1 MKAEL
6 IRWIVINQHPFT
18 IVKESN
24 FINFVHLLC
33 PAAIIPSSDTIK
45 NYIMN
50 FYKINKE
57 KIQSFLQNLS
67 GKISFTTDIWIPPSA
82 KSFLS
87 LTTHFINK
95 KWELQNVIIDF
106 IQIHNSHT
114 GENIK
119 NVFVSCLD
127 NLSIQNKVYLLFN
140 YYFIIV
146 NGYYN

>member
-6 IRWIVINQHPFT
+6 IRWIVIKHPFT
-18 IVKESN
+18 IVEESN
-24 FINFVHLLC
+24 FINFVYSLY

-50 FYKINKE
+50 SYEINKE
-57 KIQSFLQNLS
+57 KIQSFLQNLPE
-67 GKISFTTDIWIPPSA
+67 KILFTTDIWTSPSA

-87 LTTHFINK
+87 LTAHFINK

-106 IQIHNSHT
+106 IQIHDSHT

-127 NLSIQNKVYLLFN
+127 NLSIQNKVYLLFY
-140 YYFIIV
+140 YYFILI
-146 NGYYN
+146 

>member
-18 IVKESN
+18 IVEESN
-24 FINFVHLLC
+24 FINFVYSLY
-33 PAAIIPSSDTIK
+33 PTAIISSSDIIK

-50 FYKINKE
+50 SYEINKE

-67 GKISFTTDIWIPPSA
+67 EKILFITDIWTSPSA

-87 LTTHFINK
+87 LTAHFINK

-106 IQIHNSHT
+106 IQIHDSHT

-127 NLSIQNKVYLLFN
+127 NLSIQNKVYLLFY
-140 YYFIIV
+140 YYFILI
-146 NGYYN
+146 

>member
-18 IVKESN
+18 IVEESN
-24 FINFVHLLC
+24 FINFVHSLC

-67 GKISFTTDIWIPPSA
+67 GKISFTTDIWTSPSA

-87 LTTHFINK
+87 LTAHFINK

-106 IQIHNSHT
+106 IQIHDSHT

-127 NLSIQNKVYLLFN
+127 NLSIQNKVYLLFY
-140 YYFIIV
+140 YYFILI
-146 NGYYN
+146 